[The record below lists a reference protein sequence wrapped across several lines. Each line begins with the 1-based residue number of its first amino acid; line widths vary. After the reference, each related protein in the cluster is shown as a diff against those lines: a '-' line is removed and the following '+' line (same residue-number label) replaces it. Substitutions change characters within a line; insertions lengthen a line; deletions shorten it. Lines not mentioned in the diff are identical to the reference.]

1 MDDALFAAVDL
12 GSNSFRLSVAR
23 MVCGQEAHGMP
34 PQIQT
39 TERLKDAVRLAAGL
53 DADNT
58 LAAPEVARAV
68 AVLKRYG
75 ERLRGFDPAR
85 VRAVATNTFRVARNT
100 GAVLQQAQTA
110 LGFPIEVISGE
121 EEARL
126 IYAGVSGELPP
137 SNTPRLVMDIGGG
150 STEVILGRGAAP
162 LHLASLGLG
171 CVTHTRR
178 FFPDGHLTAR
188 RFDQARL
195 TALREFEAIAPT
207 YRRTGWRE
215 AYGSSGT
222 AKGLNAILREGGLS
236 DAITADDTRAGDTAA
251 GGMTVHGL
259 LALQER
265 LVQEGQVIPEH
276 LPGIKPAR
284 APVLAG
290 GLAIMLAAFEALKIE
305 RMLTGDGALRA
316 GVLRSLLA
324 RSRIGDIPVRTVSC

>member
-34 PQIQT
+34 PRIQT

-75 ERLRGFDPAR
+75 DRLRGFDPAR

-100 GAVLQQAQTA
+100 GAVLQQAQAA

-137 SNTPRLVMDIGGG
+137 SNALRLVMDIGGG

-171 CVTHTRR
+171 CVAHTRR
-178 FFPDGHLTAR
+178 FFPDGRLTAR

-195 TALREFEAIAPT
+195 AALREFEAIAPA
-207 YRRTGWRE
+207 YRRTGWFD

-222 AKGLNAILREGGLS
+222 AKGLNAILREGGL
-236 DAITADDTRAGDTAA
+236 IGDTTTDDTAA
-251 GGMTVHGL
+251 GGMTARGL

-290 GLAIMLAAFEALKIE
+290 GLAIMLAAFEALKID

-324 RSRIGDIPVRTVSC
+324 RSRVGDTPARTVSC